1 MPSRPQT
8 AAVRSKGLD
17 EAWMTDANFDLKGA
31 EDEIDRELAEM
42 MQRNQARLTELHTD
56 FKQVSKLVE
65 EPYVNVRKLKQPN
78 VIARKKQASR
88 VANGAVDENMDAQNV

>member
-1 MPSRPQT
+1 
-8 AAVRSKGLD
+8 
-17 EAWMTDANFDLKGA
+17 
-31 EDEIDRELAEM
+31 M

-78 VIARKKQASR
+78 VIARKKQAAR
-88 VANGAVDENMDAQNV
+88 VANGAVDENMDAQNVWVNRKNRYLPN